1 MSTERK
7 PTVEEL
13 EAVQE
18 VELVDVGTTSDIRK
32 IPTLV
37 WYCNQS
43 MTHPLLTKEEEIV
56 LAKAAHDGDEAAKH
70 KMILSNL
77 RLVVSIA
84 YRMANNIF
92 LDVCDLIQEG
102 NLGLMKAVE
111 MFDPDLGFRFST
123 YATWWIKQAIM
134 RGVDNNGLIRI
145 PVHVKELFRSI
156 HRTEMELQQVLGRN
170 PTDGELSAKLGMT
183 VEKLRK
189 LRTYEQFPLS
199 LEQPYGD
206 DDSATLE
213 GIIPTQDQTPVE
225 YAEQKDREA
234 LIEEAVSTLPP
245 KQQYVIV
252 RRFGLHG
259 FNEMT
264 LEEIGKEMKLTK
276 ERVRQLEAMA
286 LQRLQK
292 NRTLREIAQ

>member
-18 VELVDVGTTSDIRK
+18 VELVDVGKTSDLRK
-32 IPTLV
+32 VPTLV

-43 MTHPLLTKEEEIV
+43 MMYPLLTKEEEIK
-56 LAKAAHDGDEAAKH
+56 LAKAAHEGDEAAKNR
-70 KMILSNL
+70 MILSNL

-102 NLGLMKAVE
+102 NLGLIKAVE

-134 RGVDNNGLIRI
+134 RGVDNSGLVRI
-145 PVHVKELFRSI
+145 PVHVRELFRNI
-156 HRTEMELQQVLGRN
+156 HRAEMELQQLLGRN
-170 PTDGELSAKLGMT
+170 PTDEELSAKLGMT

-189 LRTYEQFPLS
+189 LKTYEQLPLS

-213 GIIPTQDQTPVE
+213 GVIPTQDQTPVE
-225 YAEQKDREA
+225 YAEQKDQEA
-234 LIEEAVSTLPP
+234 LIEAAISALPP

-252 RRFGLHG
+252 RRFGLRGH
-259 FNEMT
+259 NEMT
-264 LEEIGKEMKLTK
+264 LEEIGKEMKLTR

-286 LQRLQK
+286 LQKLQK
-292 NRTLREIAQ
+292 NRTLRGIA

>member
-18 VELVDVGTTSDIRK
+18 VELVDVGTASDLRK
-32 IPTLV
+32 VPTLV

-134 RGVDNNGLIRI
+134 RGVDNSGLIRI
-145 PVHVKELFRSI
+145 PVHVKELFRNI

-213 GIIPTQDQTPVE
+213 GIVPTQDQTPVE

-264 LEEIGKEMKLTK
+264 LEEIGKEMKLTR